1 MGLTATVIMVAFRYN
16 ARIVV
21 RGWNLMS
28 IFYVNG
34 EYVSEEQ
41 AMLNARDLSIL
52 RGYGAFD
59 FLRTYGG
66 QPFRLDKNIARLRRS
81 CELLELDMAWSDA
94 EIHAIVLETLRRNTS
109 NGTEYN
115 IRLVVTGGISS
126 DNITPDGEPSLL
138 VLVQPAK
145 LPPVTW
151 YENGVKVIT
160 VSNDRL
166 MPESK
171 SIMYTPAIIAQ
182 KQARKAGGVEAL
194 YKDDMDNVLEGTTV
208 NVFALVGNKLIT
220 PPADGRIL
228 PGITRMT
235 ILEFASEFYTI
246 EERDLPYSE
255 LLAAD
260 EVFITAAN
268 KQIVPVVNVDDQMI
282 ADGKVGEG
290 TQHIMALFAEITAK
304 RAEGIKI

>member
-1 MGLTATVIMVAFRYN
+1 
-16 ARIVV
+16 
-21 RGWNLMS
+21 MS

-34 EYVSEEQ
+34 AYLSEEQ
-41 AMLNARDLSIL
+41 AMLNARDLAIL

-81 CELLELDMAWSDA
+81 CELLELDLAWNDA
-94 EIHAIVLETLRRNTS
+94 EIHEIVLETLRRNAS

-145 LPPVTW
+145 LPPATW
-151 YENGVKVIT
+151 YEDGVKVIT
-160 VSNDRL
+160 VTTDRL
-166 MPESK
+166 VPESK

-182 KQARKAGGVEAL
+182 KQARKAGAVEAL
-194 YKDDMDNVLEGTTV
+194 YKDDADNVLEGTTV

-235 ILEFASEFYTI
+235 ILEFAQEHYTI
-246 EERDLPYSE
+246 EERNLPYRE

-268 KQIVPVVNVDDQMI
+268 KQIVPVVNVDEHTI
-282 ADGKVGEG
+282 GDGRVGEG
-290 TQHIMALFAEITAK
+290 TQHIMALFAEITAR